1 MSSALW
7 QGRSVRTAIA
17 ALIGILWLADAASA
31 EIVELTDML
40 PGHPGVTYFDLMK
53 LVVTDIEVDPP
64 EPPTAHTIVPYRHI
78 EGAKARTEPAGPIA
92 IKYLEPLNIHAGGP
106 ARLALMADLGD
117 SDEAVA
123 EFVLLALFDM
133 TDEPKLLDVV
143 EVGRDRLTGFG
154 TPALTPLGNGTDLI
168 NIDSDHFNSN
178 EDFVVNE
185 LLFVRNDRFELV
197 DSLFTFDVKM
207 CAFALTEEPSV
218 STRLARGERYRR
230 ILLNVREKREVMP
243 DAASCDDKPPRPFA
257 QNYSTVYRWDA
268 HRGRFVAI
276 SGNMKKLDAENDRLM
291 NPP

>member
-291 NPP
+291 NPN

>member
-207 CAFALTEEPSV
+207 CAFSLTEEPSV

-291 NPP
+291 NPK

>member
-1 MSSALW
+1 MSM
-7 QGRSVRTAIA
+7 
-17 ALIGILWLADAASA
+17 LWLASAALA
-31 EIVELTDML
+31 DTVELTDVL
-40 PGHPGVTYFDLMK
+40 PGHPNLTYFDLMK
-53 LVVTDIEVDPP
+53 LVVTDIEIDPP

-78 EGAKARTEPAGPIA
+78 EGAKARTEPAGPLA
-92 IKYLEPLNIHAGGP
+92 IKYLEPLNIHAGDP

-133 TDEPKLLDVV
+133 TDKPKLLDVV

-185 LLFVRNDRFELV
+185 LLFVRNNRFDLV
-197 DSLFTFDVKM
+197 DSLFTFNVKM

>member
-1 MSSALW
+1 
-7 QGRSVRTAIA
+7 VRTAIA
-17 ALIGILWLADAASA
+17 ALIGILWLAGAASA
-31 EIVELTDML
+31 DIVELTDVL
-40 PGHPGVTYFDLMK
+40 PGHPSVTYFDLMK
-53 LVVTDIEVDPP
+53 LIVIDIEVDPP

-133 TDEPKLLDVV
+133 TDKPKLLDVV